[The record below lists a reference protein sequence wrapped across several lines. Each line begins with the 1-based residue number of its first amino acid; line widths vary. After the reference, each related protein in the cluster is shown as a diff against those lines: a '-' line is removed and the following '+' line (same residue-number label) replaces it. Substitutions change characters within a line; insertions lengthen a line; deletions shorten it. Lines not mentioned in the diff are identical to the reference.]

1 MARTWGFLKK
11 FCGWLDIRRW
21 GNIDSKEE
29 KIVLKYGKAHVR
41 AKNQFWWRKINI
53 IGYFYLFIYF
63 LLNMIWFDSIFK
75 SL

>member
-41 AKNQFWWRKINI
+41 AKNQFWWRKN
-53 IGYFYLFIYF
+53 
-63 LLNMIWFDSIFK
+63 LL
-75 SL
+75 